1 METVKMNRI
10 SATVEDFVRKHI
22 RSVWQ
27 LELLLLVKSSD
38 RPLNPTEIANA
49 LYLTDETVSSGLK
62 DFERSGLVGPSYV
75 EPQAYVYAPRTPQL
89 REAVEQTGK
98 AYGERRVA
106 IINLIFSTAN

>member
-1 METVKMNRI
+1 METAKMNRI

-27 LELLLLVKSSD
+27 LELLLLIKSSKK
-38 RPLNPTEIANA
+38 PLKLSEIANA
-49 LYLTDETVSSGLK
+49 LYLTDEIVSSGLK
-62 DFERSGLVGPSYV
+62 DFERYGLVGPSYI
-75 EPQAYVYAPRTPQL
+75 EPHSYVFAPRTPQL